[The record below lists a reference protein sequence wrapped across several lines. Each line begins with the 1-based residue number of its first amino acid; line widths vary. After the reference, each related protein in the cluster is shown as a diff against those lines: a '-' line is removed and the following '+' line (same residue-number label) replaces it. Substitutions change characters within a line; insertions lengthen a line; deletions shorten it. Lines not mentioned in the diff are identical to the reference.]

1 MDRFQAATEAY
12 GRVVN
17 GQGGPQPDYG
27 LARRAPSSPVR
38 RVPDPV
44 SYSSDVTE
52 RDRYY
57 RAASTLYTGGELVET
72 AFDRVEESDRRIQ
85 RARDR
90 GVSPLTL
97 SLMERMHVT
106 YGASASYLIDDY
118 CNRPYERW

>member
-1 MDRFQAATEAY
+1 MDKPRATTDAY

-17 GQGGPQPDYG
+17 GHLGLQPDYG
-27 LARRAPSSPVR
+27 LTRRAPSSPAR
-38 RVPDPV
+38 RIPDPV

-57 RAASTLYTGGELVET
+57 RAASSLYTGGELVAT
-72 AFDRVEESDRRIQ
+72 AFDRVEESDRRMQ
-85 RARDR
+85 QARDR

-106 YGASASYLIDDY
+106 YGISANFLVEDYL
-118 CNRPYERW
+118 CRPYERW